1 MIARG
6 LNRTLI
12 FRDHRDRREFIER
25 LAKGL
30 QKAGSQ
36 CYAWVLM
43 PNHLHLLLCN
53 GNESLSELM
62 RRLLTGYAVYFNHRH
77 KRCGHLFQNRYK
89 SILCQKDSYLLELV
103 RYIHLNPVRAGMIPR
118 SEMLDKYP
126 WSGHS
131 VLVGII
137 KHGWQAKEEIL
148 ACFDKKEGRAVSKYR
163 DYIKDGWAMGER
175 RELTGGGLVRSAG
188 GWKNV
193 LAAPKA
199 KAYMQGDERVLGES
213 KFVDEVL
220 KKSDAKMKK
229 CHELCKAGWNI
240 ERLVQRVCKI
250 FNLEQEEIKKRAR
263 GNRRSQARSL
273 IAFWGYYELRIKGR
287 ELARYFNISQ
297 SALSESIERGR
308 ELAVGKSLTD

>member
-1 MIARG
+1 V
-6 LNRTLI
+6 I
-12 FRDHRDRREFIER
+12 FRDQRDRREFIER

-43 PNHLHLLLCN
+43 PNHCHLLLRN
-53 GNESLSELM
+53 GSESLSELM

-77 KRCGHLFQNRYK
+77 KRSGYLFQNRYK
-89 SILCQKDSYLLELV
+89 SILCQKDIFLLELV
-103 RYIHLNPVRAGMIPR
+103 RYIHLNPVRAGMIP
-118 SEMLDKYP
+118 SMKKLDKYP

-131 VLVGII
+131 VLVGASQQ
-137 KHGWQAKEEIL
+137 GWQAKDEIL
-148 ACFDKKEGRAVSKYR
+148 AYFDKNESRAVSKYCE
-163 DYIKDGWAMGER
+163 YIEAGWARGER
-175 RELTGGGLVRSAG
+175 KELTGGGLVRSAG

-193 LAAPKA
+193 LEAQKA
-199 KAYMQGDERVLGES
+199 KEYLQGDERILGES
-213 KFVDEVL
+213 AFVDEVL
-220 KKSDAKMKK
+220 KKAEEKIKT
-229 CHELCKAGWNI
+229 CQELRKAGWNI

-250 FNLEQEEIKKRAR
+250 FNVEQTEIRKRAR

-273 IAFWGYYELRIKGR
+273 VAYWGYYELRIKGR
-287 ELARYFNISQ
+287 ELAEYFNISQ